1 MKAQAKKITDNE
13 DAEDKCRLDKWLWA
27 ARFFK
32 TRSLATTAIETG
44 KVHVADGANKDSIR
58 VKPAKEVHLGQIVH
72 IRNRDFEIEVTVT
85 GLSNIRR
92 GAPEAALLYTETPAS
107 IAKRENAKITGEADF
122 AQRERGAGRPTKRQQ
137 RDIKRFTGGTY

>member
-1 MKAQAKKITDNE
+1 MSKVENKPD
-13 DAEDKCRLDKWLWA
+13 DKCRLDKWLWA

-44 KVHVADGANKDSIR
+44 KVHVDSDR
-58 VKPAKEVHLGQIVH
+58 AKPAKEVHLGQIIH
-72 IRNRDFEIEVTVT
+72 IRNRDFEIEVAVQ

-107 IAKRENAKITGEADF
+107 ISKRENAKATGEGEH
-122 AQRERGAGRPTKRQQ
+122 AQRERGAGRPTKRQL
-137 RDIKRFTGGTY
+137 RDIKKFTGGAFG